1 LNRDPAKTA
10 YTTLAALVTEPDV
23 RLLLFYAHPIIKAN
37 LNMMPD
43 LGKIATQTYWDMFE
57 LSSQI
62 MGKTP
67 LKRSDYLFLFSNYA
81 ILLSSASAGDIALI
95 EDKIGV
101 DCG

>member
-1 LNRDPAKTA
+1 MNRDPAKTA
-10 YTTLAALVTEPDV
+10 YTTLATLVTEPDV
-23 RLLLFYAHPIIKAN
+23 CLLLFYAHPIIKAN